1 MRNNKD
7 GLEDLEKKIVLYIR
21 YLYLLDGHF
30 KFEQYQKQYVLMK
43 VQWLDSFNREKV
55 FEQQSLKLEITGMLY
70 NLVIT
75 YLKLGSIQ
83 LTLSAD

>member
-30 KFEQYQKQYVLMK
+30 KFEQYQKQYVLIN

-55 FEQQSLKLEITGMLY
+55 F
-70 NLVIT
+70 
-75 YLKLGSIQ
+75 
-83 LTLSAD
+83 